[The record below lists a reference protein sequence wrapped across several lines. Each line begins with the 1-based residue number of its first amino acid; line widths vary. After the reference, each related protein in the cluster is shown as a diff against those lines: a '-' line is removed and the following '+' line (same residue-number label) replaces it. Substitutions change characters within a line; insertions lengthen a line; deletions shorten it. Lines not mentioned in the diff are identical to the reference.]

1 MPSFPQPFSAALGK
15 APQLSVAMLGL
26 SVPISVALDNLLLLL
41 PLLWLLFNP
50 RRVLAAA
57 TAHPVGRASWL
68 LFIALLAGTLYG
80 QTALQ
85 PALGLL
91 GKYADLAFIPAF
103 MLLLSDAPTHRLAGH
118 AFIGTM
124 AITLLLSMLVGI
136 GWMPVQPWMAAK
148 AAVDNPCIFHSEI
161 THNNMMAF
169 AVFLA
174 LLHFREARSWPTRSL
189 WGGFIALACYN
200 ILFMVDG
207 RTGYL
212 ILFTL
217 CGWFAWTILRTW
229 MAGRGKAIKA
239 RHVLA
244 VLMLTSSSVL
254 VAFQTIAPLR
264 DGVLQAVTDLKAW
277 QPGQASE
284 GSAGKR
290 LDYYYNTLKF
300 LKLQP
305 VLGVGTGGFADA
317 YQSQVQGTAMPPTH
331 NPHNEYLMVAAQTG
345 LVGLALLL
353 YLFYTLWRTAP
364 RLPTAF
370 EQDAARGLVLAYLV
384 NCMFNSALTDH
395 SDGLFFA
402 FMTAV
407 LFANLK
413 PAINS
418 AKRVGRHG

>member
-1 MPSFPQPFSAALGK
+1 MPLFTHAIRAEILSK
-15 APQLSVAMLGL
+15 APRLSVALLGL
-26 SVPISVALDNLLLLL
+26 SIPVSVAFDNLLLLL
-41 PLLWLLFNP
+41 PLIWLLLNARDVMAVAATHPAARAAWLLFGM
-50 RRVLAAA
+50 LAIGMSYGP
-57 TAHPVGRASWL
+57 TAL
-68 LFIALLAGTLYG
+68 
-80 QTALQ
+80 QTAL
-85 PALGLL
+85 GSL

-103 MLLLSDAPTHRLAGH
+103 MLLLGDAATRRLAGH

-124 AITLLLSMLVGI
+124 AITLLLSMLVGL

-169 AVFLA
+169 AAFLA
-174 LLHFREARSWPTRSL
+174 LLHFREARSWGMRAL

-212 ILFTL
+212 ILFAL
-217 CGWFAWTILRTW
+217 CGWFVWTTLRAWL
-229 MAGRGKAIKA
+229 ASRGLAIKT

-244 VLMLTSSSVL
+244 VSILAITAAIM
-254 VAFQTIAPLR
+254 AFQMVAPLR
-264 DGVLQAVTDLKAW
+264 DGVRQAATDLQAW

-284 GSAGKR
+284 GSAGMR
-290 LDYYYNTLKF
+290 LDYYYNTLQF

-305 VLGVGTGGFADA
+305 VFGVGTGGFADA
-317 YQSQVQGTAMPPTH
+317 YQSQVQGTAMPSTH

-345 LVGLALLL
+345 LIGLALLL

-364 RLPTAF
+364 KLPTSF

-384 NCMFNSALTDH
+384 NSMFNSALTDH

-413 PAINS
+413 LET
-418 AKRVGRHG
+418 KRD

>member
-1 MPSFPQPFSAALGK
+1 MPSLPHALRAGSLTK
-15 APQLSVAMLGL
+15 ASRLSVALLGL
-26 SVPISVALDNLLLLL
+26 SVPVSVALDNLLLLL
-41 PLLWLLFNP
+41 PLIWLLLNA
-50 RRVLAAA
+50 RDVMAAA
-57 TAHPVGRASWL
+57 TTHPVARASWL
-68 LFIALLAGTLYG
+68 LFGMLAIGMSYGPTAL
-80 QTALQ
+80 QTAL
-85 PALGLL
+85 GSL
-91 GKYADLAFIPAF
+91 GKYADLALIPAF
-103 MLLLSDAPTHRLAGH
+103 MLLLGDAAMRRLAGF
-118 AFIGTM
+118 AFIGAM
-124 AITLLLSMLVGI
+124 AVTLLLSMLVGL
-136 GWMPVQPWMAAK
+136 GWMPVQPWMAVK
-148 AAVDNPCIFHSEI
+148 AAADNPCIFHSEI

-169 AVFLA
+169 AAFLA
-174 LLHFREARSWPTRSL
+174 LLHFREARSRGMRAL
-189 WGGFIALACYN
+189 WGGFIVLTCYN

-212 ILFTL
+212 ILFAL
-217 CGWFAWTILRTW
+217 CGWFAWTALRSW
-229 MAGRGKAIKA
+229 LAGRGIAIKA
-239 RHVLA
+239 KHVLA
-244 VLMLTSSSVL
+244 VSIL
-254 VAFQTIAPLR
+254 VAASAIATFQTVAPLR
-264 DGVLQAVTDLKAW
+264 DGVRQATTDLQAW

-290 LDYYYNTLKF
+290 LDYYYNTLQF

-305 VLGVGTGGFADA
+305 VFGVGTGGFADA
-317 YQSQVQGTAMPPTH
+317 YQAQVQGTAMPPTH

-413 PAINS
+413 LET
-418 AKRVGRHG
+418 KRD